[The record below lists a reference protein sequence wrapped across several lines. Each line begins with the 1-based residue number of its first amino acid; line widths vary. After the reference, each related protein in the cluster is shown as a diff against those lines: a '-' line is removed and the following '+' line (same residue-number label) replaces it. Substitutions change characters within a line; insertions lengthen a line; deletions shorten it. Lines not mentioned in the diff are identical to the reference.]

1 MKQNNFNNT
10 ARAGFT
16 LTELMITLTIF
27 GMVMAGIGSFF
38 FTTNKMLF
46 TNTAKLQINR
56 DIRAIT
62 NEMTDNARNANHFTL
77 YDSFYD
83 SFRNPT
89 PPVTGADFRQ
99 RDAEADDLVVF
110 IFYGVDPAPW
120 DTTLP
125 PIERIVGYY
134 RSIDD
139 PVANTGPIRKF
150 DINILVA
157 NQNDPVEDL
166 IPAISTVGDHETIVE
181 LSEGLANERLF
192 YNFRERS
199 IMVNG
204 QIYHGNNAKR
214 VTDTYNFTISP
225 RG

>member
-1 MKQNNFNNT
+1 MKQNNFINT
-10 ARAGFT
+10 AKAGFT

-38 FTTNKMLF
+38 FQTNMMLF

-56 DIRAIT
+56 DIRSIT

-83 SFRNPT
+83 DFRNPT
-89 PPVTGADFRQ
+89 APTTGADYRQ
-99 RDAEADDLVVF
+99 RDAEAGDLVVF

-120 DTTLP
+120 DTTPP
-125 PIERIVGYY
+125 PIERLVGYY

-150 DINILVA
+150 DIAIPVA
-157 NQNDPVEDL
+157 DQNDAVEDL
-166 IPAISTVGDHETIVE
+166 IPAISTVGTHETIVE

-204 QIYHGNNAKR
+204 QIYHGNDAKR